1 MENGGEEQQMF
12 SKGRTGSHLCVSDLG
27 LDGNTDPQT
36 GALVAFS
43 LLTKAH
49 LWVGAK
55 LRKSLFSRSL
65 DHPRTQR
72 TRPK

>member
-1 MENGGEEQQMF
+1 MF
-12 SKGRTGSHLCVSDLG
+12 FKGKTGSHLCVSDLG
-27 LDGNTDPQT
+27 LDGYTDPQA

-49 LWVGAK
+49 LWAGAK
-55 LRKSLFSRSL
+55 LRKSLISRSL
-65 DHPRTQR
+65 GHPRTQR